1 MAYELASQQLASI
14 KDIEEQCRKSGAQ
27 YVNSCK
33 PIILEYLGH
42 SYQISFPSVE
52 ISLKTGTAAVPLKD
66 KILMLHYLTRARG
79 TSLSNK
85 LITYKDLPE
94 GSNYYPTFSKRA
106 IKPVLD
112 NFGAEP
118 QRLLK
123 VAAKLGG
130 YKANFGDL
138 AATMKAFPQVPVTV
152 VIWRGDAEFPPEGNL
167 LFDSTITD
175 YLDTEDINILCEN
188 LAWRLVTLSK
198 TGDN

>member
-27 YVNSCK
+27 YVNSCQL
-33 PIILEYLGH
+33 IILEYLGH
-42 SYQISFPSVE
+42 SYQISFPGVE
-52 ISLKTGTAAVPLKD
+52 ISLKTSTAAVPLKD

-152 VIWRGDAEFPPEGNL
+152 VIWRGDAEFSPEGNL

-198 TGDN
+198 AGDN